1 MKLIEH
7 TNTIEKIGDIQH
19 ETSFKM
25 KSSRKAFQILSDLYS
40 DKPLAIVR
48 ELGCN
53 ANDSHVQAG
62 LTDKPFHI
70 HLPNTLEPWLTIQ
83 DFGTGITPENIHKIY
98 CVYFESTKTNTD
110 DQIGCLGL
118 GSKSPFCYTDNFTIT
133 SITDGMKRIYN
144 AYFNEQNT
152 PAIAMMNE
160 EATTEGN
167 GLAIQIPIKAT
178 DFYTFTE
185 ATKKAFR
192 FFKNKPSV
200 SGGKI
205 DWKLETPMFEGEGWA
220 SYNGFG
226 YMECYAIMGG
236 VTYPIEI
243 NKLNNKYNDMCRKG
257 GLVIDFEMG
266 QIDFTPSRESLSYC
280 DDTIKA
286 LNDKMEFI
294 ISDFQ
299 KRLSEMLAEKETIF
313 DAVKMVHVLQ
323 NQFSYIQ
330 GMTNKNLVW
339 RGIDIANPV
348 EFIRKIVNPT
358 HSDYNCTTYYKPS
371 YYRVKIHESVNPE
384 MGKDTTWYYDDM
396 DKGAITLVR
405 NYVRENVDKKITL
418 FTSKGRQSLIDKG
431 FPLSC
436 FTPVSTLP
444 KPISKARK
452 ARIASAVQRV
462 KGEFNIY
469 EIGDTDKVTWN
480 AEVYDSAQ
488 HTPKYYIIKGSDW
501 KFSFK
506 VKGFD
511 NDVDNK
517 HRLLNTMRFMGLQHN
532 EVVMVSERNVK
543 NLPKTCKEFTKYVNE
558 SIDLTYDKNGL
569 TDANC
574 YNSHLFEKA
583 VKGLTSLADDNPLK
597 VYVNTIHNNLT
608 KYDKFRH
615 LRGLVANQ
623 KDGKLT
629 KIKTDNEALKILA
642 DNIGKYGW
650 DIEAIV
656 ILAKNLK

>member
-167 GLAIQIPIKAT
+167 GLSIQIPIKAT
-178 DFYTFTE
+178 DFHTFTE

-226 YMECYAIMGG
+226 YMECFAIMGG

-243 NKLNNKYNDMCRKG
+243 GKINSKYHDMCRKG
-257 GLVIDFEMG
+257 GLVINFEMG
-266 QIDFTPSRESLSYC
+266 QVDFTPSRESLSYC
-280 DDTIKA
+280 DDTIKS

-294 ISDFQ
+294 MSDFQ

-330 GMTNKNLVW
+330 GMTTKNLVW
-339 RGIDIANPV
+339 RGIDISNPV
-348 EFIRKIVNPT
+348 DFIRNIANPT

-371 YYRVKIHESVNPE
+371 YYRVKINESVNPE

-396 DKGAITLVR
+396 EKGAITRVR

-418 FTSKGRQSLIDKG
+418 FTSKGRQSLIDNG
-431 FPLSC
+431 FPTSC

-452 ARIASAVQRV
+452 ARIASGVQKV

-469 EIGDTDKVTWN
+469 LIGETDKVTWDSD
-480 AEVYDSAQ
+480 VYDVEKY
-488 HTPKYYIIKGSDW
+488 TPKYYIIKGNDW
-501 KFSFK
+501 KFSFS
-506 VKGFD
+506 VKGFV
-511 NDVDNK
+511 NNVDNK
-517 HRLLNTMRFMGLQHN
+517 HRLLNTMKFMGLQTHD
-532 EVVMVSERNVK
+532 VVMVSERNVK
-543 NLPKTCKEFTKYVNE
+543 NLPKSCKEFTKYVNDN
-558 SIDLTYDKNGL
+558 IDLTYDKNGL
-569 TDANC
+569 TDAYC
-574 YNSHLFEKA
+574 YNTHMFEKA
-583 VKGLTSLADDNPLK
+583 QKGLTSLADDNPLK
-597 VYVNTIHNNLT
+597 VYVNTIHNNIT
-608 KYDKFRH
+608 KYDKFKH
-615 LRGLVANQ
+615 LRGLVGDQ
-623 KDGKLT
+623 KDGKIT

-642 DNIGKYGW
+642 ENIGKYGW
-650 DIEAIV
+650 DIDVIV
-656 ILAKNLK
+656 TLAKNLK